1 MALGESATPLGAGE
15 GGVVLIVD
23 ADTVQAAVI
32 ATAVRAHGHTV
43 TVAATATEALGC
55 LEREAPHVLLLALRL
70 PDMDWRDVARQ
81 ARLRPAPPEIVLVAP
96 RVGAEESL
104 VALEADAVGVLAAPV
119 DVARTARLIGR
130 LVEQRRRRLEQEQ
143 FTEKLRTLSALT
155 GLITSA
161 RDTQEVFSA
170 LAQAATTLL
179 GARLVHVWVD
189 DPRERVLRVRGSFG
203 LDPEF
208 ERLLTEFEVVPY
220 GTGMA
225 GGTFA
230 IGHPEFIF
238 GIRTSPRWKN
248 RRLAEAAGL
257 HAYAGLP
264 LMAGD
269 RTLGV
274 LAIVFGDRG
283 EFSVEEKELMQRLAD
298 HAASTIVR
306 AEAREQAERD
316 RARLEVLYAVSRRL
330 AALHDVDGLLNAV
343 VNEAAR
349 LLGLDAA
356 AIRLVEGEELIIAA
370 RTEAAAQLLTRP
382 RLRVGESL
390 SGRVVASG
398 QPLIVEDIVQD
409 TIQDPDQKQ
418 AALRVGYRSYLG
430 MPLKVG
436 GRAVGVLGVWGRAP
450 RSFAPDDVALLSAFA
465 DQAAVAFE
473 EARLYAE
480 TREREREATNLARV
494 TAHLASSLELH
505 RVLDLITWSA
515 KELLR
520 CDAAGVW
527 RYDESRDGLVAYR
540 ASGMAIERIAHI
552 LVKPG
557 QGLAGRVLKDRKP
570 LWTRQLSQRLQDD
583 APDAS
588 ETAAALGLQA
598 ALAAPIVSGDDA
610 YGVLVVYRREADDF
624 ALREVTLLSTLA
636 DHAAIAVRNA
646 RLYSETRQRE
656 DENAQ
661 LYAEAHTQRE
671 RLARIF
677 DSTSDGIMF
686 VTREGRIESANR
698 QSGDL
703 LGVDAGAL
711 IGGDLLDLLDDRLAE
726 AGAEEGLPLAL
737 RTLFTHAAG
746 GEGDLPLPRLKRV
759 LHWVA
764 QPTTEGGGTVAG
776 LTITFQDVT
785 RDREISRM
793 KTDFVS
799 FVTHQLRTPLSGIKW
814 MLELVAEADVPL
826 DIRSYVADARDA
838 SERLINL
845 VNDLLDISRLERG
858 RLEMRPQPTDLG
870 ALTTSVLEEVA
881 GLVSEH
887 AHRVTVSGVDEA
899 PTVIADPQL
908 LRQVVLNLTSN
919 AIKYTPQS
927 GDIAIRISGVGD
939 RVRWEI
945 QDNGIGVP
953 RDAQRRLF
961 EKFYRADNVFAV
973 ETEGTG
979 LGLYLVRLIVEQF
992 GGRVWCD
999 SEEGRGATFVFTLP
1013 LAGWHDVSKR
1023 EEDPARRG

>member
-1 MALGESATPLGAGE
+1 MALGELPVRSSSVRE
-15 GGVVLIVD
+15 GGTVVIVD
-23 ADTVQAAVI
+23 PDSAHAAAMAD
-32 ATAVRAHGHTV
+32 AVRALGHAV
-43 TVAATATEALGC
+43 TITATAAEALASI
-55 LEREAPHVLLLALRL
+55 EREAPDILVLAVTL
-70 PDMDWRDVARQ
+70 PDMGGPELARRASLLSTPPDV
-81 ARLRPAPPEIVLVAP
+81 VLVAERATP
-96 RVGAEESL
+96 EAGL
-104 VALEADAVGVLAAPV
+104 VALEVEAAGVLVKPVNAAR
-119 DVARTARLIGR
+119 AGGLIGR
-130 LVEQRRRRLEQEQ
+130 LVERHRRRHEQQE
-143 FTEKLRTLSALT
+143 FTEKLRTLSALS

-161 RDTQEVFSA
+161 RDTQEVFKA
-170 LAQAATTLL
+170 LARAATMLL

-189 DPRERVLRVRGSFG
+189 DPRAQVLRVRGTYG

-208 ERLLTEFEVVPY
+208 ERPLTEYEVISY
-220 GTGMA
+220 GSGMA
-225 GGTFA
+225 GGTFTA
-230 IGHPEFIF
+230 GRPEFIF
-238 GIRTSPRWKN
+238 GVRTSPRWKN

-274 LAIVFGDRG
+274 LAIVFGERG

-298 HAASTIVR
+298 HAAFTIVR
-306 AEAREQAERD
+306 SEAREQAERD

-330 AALHDVDGLLNAV
+330 ASVHDVDGVLNVV

-349 LLGLDAA
+349 LLGLEAA
-356 AIRLVEGEELIIAA
+356 GIRLLEGEDLVISA
-370 RTEAAAQLLTRP
+370 RTEAAAQLMTRP
-382 RLRVGESL
+382 TLRVGESL

-398 QPLIVEDIVQD
+398 QPLIVEDIEQETVQD
-409 TIQDPDQKQ
+409 PEQRQ
-418 AALRVGYRSYLG
+418 AALRVGYHAYLG
-430 MPLKVG
+430 VPLKVG
-436 GRAVGVLGVWGRAP
+436 GRAVGVLSVWGRAA

-494 TAHLASSLELH
+494 TAHLASSLQLD

-520 CDAAGVW
+520 CDAAAVW
-527 RYDESRDGLVAYR
+527 RYDEGRDGLVAYR
-540 ASGMAIERIAHI
+540 ASGMPIERISHVV
-552 LVKPG
+552 VKPG
-557 QGLAGRVLKDRKP
+557 QGLAGRVLKERKP
-570 LWTRQLSQRLQDD
+570 LWTRQLTRSLQDD

-588 ETAAALGLQA
+588 ETATALGLQA
-598 ALAAPIVSGDDA
+598 ALAAPIVSGEEA
-610 YGVLVVYRREADDF
+610 YGVLVVYRRAADDF

-661 LYAEAHTQRE
+661 LYAEASTQRE
-671 RLARIF
+671 RLGRIF

-686 VTREGRIESANR
+686 VTQEGRIEAINR
-698 QSGDL
+698 QAGDL
-703 LGVDAGAL
+703 LGTDSDAM
-711 IGGDLLDLLDDRLAE
+711 IGGDLLDLLEDRIAE
-726 AGAEEGLPLAL
+726 AGAEDGLPLSL
-737 RTLFTHAAG
+737 RTLFSHTEG
-746 GEGDLPLPRLKRV
+746 GEGDLALPRLKRV
-759 LHWVA
+759 LRWVA
-764 QPTTEGGGTVAG
+764 QPTTEGGGRAVG

-785 RDREISRM
+785 RDREVNQM

-814 MLELVAEADVPL
+814 MLELVADAEIPI

-858 RLEMRPQPTDLG
+858 RLEIRPQPTDLG
-870 ALTTSVLEEVA
+870 ALTASVLEEVA
-881 GLVSEH
+881 GLVRTH
-887 AHRVTVSGVDEA
+887 DHRISVTGVDDA

-908 LRQVVLNLTSN
+908 LRQVVLNLISN
-919 AIKYTPQS
+919 AIKYTPRS
-927 GDIAIRISGVGD
+927 GEIAIRISGVGD

-945 QDNGIGVP
+945 QDNGIGIP

-979 LGLYLVRLIVEQF
+979 LGLYLVRLIIEQF

-1013 LAGWHDVSKR
+1013 NSGVA
-1023 EEDPARRG
+1023 

>member
-1 MALGESATPLGAGE
+1 MALDELPVRPSDVRE
-15 GGVVLIVD
+15 GGAVVIVD
-23 ADTVQAAVI
+23 PDSTHADAIAGTVKAL
-32 ATAVRAHGHTV
+32 GHTV
-43 TVAATATEALGC
+43 TIAASAAEALNAVG
-55 LEREAPHVLLLALRL
+55 REMTDVLVLAVSL
-70 PDMDWRDVARQ
+70 PDMDGLEVARR
-81 ARLRPAPPEIVLVAP
+81 AGLLSAPPEVVLIADQATSEASLAALEVNAAGVLVK
-96 RVGAEESL
+96 
-104 VALEADAVGVLAAPV
+104 PV
-119 DVARTARLIGR
+119 DPARAGGLIGR
-130 LVEQRRRRLEQEQ
+130 LVDRRRRRHDQEE
-143 FTEKLRTLSALT
+143 FTEKLRTLSALS

-161 RDTQEVFSA
+161 RDTEAVFKA
-170 LAQAATTLL
+170 LARAATMLL

-189 DPRERVLRVRGSFG
+189 DPRAQVLRVKGTYG

-208 ERLLTEFEVVPY
+208 ERPLTEYEVIPY
-220 GTGMA
+220 GSGMA

-230 IGHPEFIF
+230 AGRPEFIF
-238 GIRTSPRWKN
+238 GVRTSPRWKN

-274 LAIVFGDRG
+274 LAIVFGERG
-283 EFSVEEKELMQRLAD
+283 AFSLEEKELMQRLAD
-298 HAASTIVR
+298 HAAFTIVR

-330 AALHDVDGLLNAV
+330 ASVHDVDGVLNAV

-356 AIRLVEGEELIIAA
+356 GIRLLEGEQLVIAA
-370 RTEAAAQLLTRP
+370 RTEAAAQLMTKP
-382 RLRVGESL
+382 TLRVGESL

-398 QPLIVEDIVQD
+398 QPLSVEDIEHE
-409 TIQDPDQKQ
+409 TETLQDPDQRR
-418 AALRVGYRSYLG
+418 AALRVGYHAYLG
-430 MPLKVG
+430 VPLKVG
-436 GRAVGVLGVWGRAP
+436 GRAVGVLSVWGRAA

-520 CDAAGVW
+520 CDAAAVW
-527 RYDESRDGLVAYR
+527 RYEDSRDGLVAYR
-540 ASGMAIERIAHI
+540 ASGMPIERIAHVV
-552 LVKPG
+552 VKPG
-557 QGLAGRVLKDRKP
+557 QGLAGRVLKERKP
-570 LWTRQLSQRLQDD
+570 LWTRQLTRQLEDD
-583 APDAS
+583 APDAW
-588 ETAAALGLQA
+588 ETATALGLQA

-610 YGVLVVYRREADDF
+610 YGVLVVYRRAADDF

-661 LYAEAHTQRE
+661 LYAEAFTQRE
-671 RLARIF
+671 RLVRIF

-686 VTREGRIESANR
+686 VTREGRIEAINR
-698 QSGDL
+698 QAGDL
-703 LGVDAGAL
+703 LGTDADAM
-711 IGGDLLDLLDDRLAE
+711 IGGDLLALLEDRIAE
-726 AGAEEGLPLAL
+726 AGAEDGLPLTL
-737 RTLFTHAAG
+737 RSLFSHTEG
-746 GEGDLPLPRLKRV
+746 GEGDLALPRLKRV

-764 QPTTEGGGTVAG
+764 QPTTEGGGSAVG

-785 RDREISRM
+785 RDREVSQM

-814 MLELVAEADVPL
+814 MLELVADAEIPV

-858 RLEMRPQPTDLG
+858 RLEIRPQPTDLG
-870 ALTTSVLEEVA
+870 TLTASVLEEVA
-881 GLVSEH
+881 GLVRTH
-887 AHRVTVSGVDEA
+887 GHRISVTGLDRV

-919 AIKYTPQS
+919 AIKYTPRS
-927 GDIAIRISGVGD
+927 GDIAIRIGGVGD

-945 QDNGIGVP
+945 QDNGIGIP
-953 RDAQRRLF
+953 REAQRRLF

-1013 LAGWHDVSKR
+1013 TTGWRDGSKH
-1023 EEDPARRG
+1023 

>member
-1 MALGESATPLGAGE
+1 MAPSE
-15 GGVVLIVD
+15 GGAVIIVD
-23 ADTVQAAVI
+23 ADSAQAAAV
-32 ATAVRAHGHTV
+32 AAAVRAQGHAV
-43 TVAATATEALGC
+43 TVATTAAEALGC
-55 LEREAPHVLLLALRL
+55 LERDAPHVLVLALPL
-70 PDMDWRDVARQ
+70 PDMDGLDVARR
-81 ARLRPAPPEIVLVAP
+81 AGLLPAPPAVVLVAD
-96 RVGAEESL
+96 RFSAEESL
-104 VALEADAVGVLAAPV
+104 MALEADAAGVLVKPV
-119 DVARTARLIGR
+119 DVARAASLIGR
-130 LVEQRRRRLEQEQ
+130 LAERRRRRHEQDE
-143 FTEKLRTLSALT
+143 FTEKLRTLSAMT

-161 RDTQEVFSA
+161 RDTQAVFNA
-170 LAQAATTLL
+170 LARAATMLL

-189 DPRERVLRVRGSFG
+189 DPREQVLRVRGTFG

-208 ERLLTEFEVVPY
+208 ERPLTEYEIVPY
-220 GTGMA
+220 GSGMA

-230 IGHPEFIF
+230 AGHPEFIF
-238 GIRTSPRWKN
+238 GVRTSPRWKN

-283 EFSVEEKELMQRLAD
+283 DFSVEEKELMQRLAD
-298 HAASTIVR
+298 HASFTIVR

-316 RARLEVLYAVSRRL
+316 RAR
-330 AALHDVDGLLNAV
+330 
-343 VNEAAR
+343 
-349 LLGLDAA
+349 
-356 AIRLVEGEELIIAA
+356 
-370 RTEAAAQLLTRP
+370 QLLTRA
-382 RLRVGESL
+382 RLRLGESL

-398 QPLIVEDIVQD
+398 QPLIVEDIAQD

-418 AALRVGYRSYLG
+418 AALRVGYRAYLG
-430 MPLKVG
+430 VPLKVG
-436 GRAVGVLGVWGRAP
+436 GRAVGALGVWGRAP

-473 EARLYAE
+473 EARLHAE

-527 RYDESRDGLVAYR
+527 RYDESRDGLVVYR
-540 ASGMAIERIAHI
+540 ASGMPIERIAHI

-557 QGLAGRVLKDRKP
+557 QGLAGRALKERKP
-570 LWTRQLSQRLQDD
+570 LWTRQLSEQLQDD

-588 ETAAALGLQA
+588 ETAAALGLKA

-686 VTREGRIESANR
+686 VTREGRIEAANR

-703 LGVDAGAL
+703 LGVDADAL

-726 AGAEEGLPLAL
+726 TGAEDGLPLSL
-737 RTLFTHAAG
+737 RTLFTHTEG

-785 RDREISRM
+785 RDREISQM

-814 MLELVAEADVPL
+814 MLELVADAEVPVE
-826 DIRSYVADARDA
+826 IRSYVADARDA

-881 GLVSEH
+881 GLVREH
-887 AHRVTVSGVDEA
+887 AHRVSVSGVDDA

-919 AIKYTPQS
+919 AIKYTPRS

-939 RVRWEI
+939 RARWEI
-945 QDNGIGVP
+945 KDNGIGIP
-953 RDAQRRLF
+953 REAQRRLF

-1013 LAGWHDVSKR
+1013 TAGWHDVSER